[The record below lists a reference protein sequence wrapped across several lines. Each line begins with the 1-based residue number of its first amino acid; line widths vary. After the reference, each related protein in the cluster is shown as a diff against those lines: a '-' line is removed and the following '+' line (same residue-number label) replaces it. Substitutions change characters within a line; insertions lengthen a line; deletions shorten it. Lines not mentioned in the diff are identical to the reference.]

1 MGNPFRVVKRG
12 EGGNTSD
19 NGKGANKTWTPNL
32 LHHGMWKGT
41 IWLLAAI
48 CDFCNF
54 GKDVGGGD
62 MLHYHCGQRVFL
74 MRIAYIGF
82 LLATWAWLAGCS
94 SIAEGV
100 TTALLKS
107 DGEEGPK
114 VQCEV
119 VGPAFEGMA
128 ASIRPDSEQDST
140 SGNGRYA
147 RKTKVMVVHGI
158 GPAEPDYSV
167 RLQRNLTR
175 ELGLTVRSRRSKR
188 ITLRHSEFEGKNL
201 GTLTISRYLDR
212 EGTQEILF
220 YELVWAEITASEKR
234 VLNFDTSGRYQSR
247 RASVNHT
254 AKGFLNDRISD
265 PLIYVGESHLKI
277 LRSVDQAMCWTLY
290 ANWRDL
296 PDGTAQV
303 CNRHEVASVDD
314 LKGYQWVVIT
324 HSLGSRILIDTMEY
338 QARVVLKRFQ
348 TESDAIKRKKALNLL
363 RAWKN
368 ETIQVYMLANQLPLL
383 QLGRGE
389 PEVVGL
395 IDTYCRPGGS
405 HYDQRIVKELQIV
418 AFSDPNDLLSY
429 AIPPAY
435 ADEYMDS
442 RLCPT
447 IVNVSV
453 NVVPT
458 FDLFKV
464 GQIADPLAAH
474 TEYDNN
480 HRVIGLI
487 TRGVGNSQGDQAEA
501 LGCEWMNTVED

>member
-1 MGNPFRVVKRG
+1 MQNFHFKLRISFIRLAYVCCLITAWG
-12 EGGNTSD
+12 
-19 NGKGANKTWTPNL
+19 
-32 LHHGMWKGT
+32 
-41 IWLLAAI
+41 WLSA
-48 CDFCNF
+48 
-54 GKDVGGGD
+54 
-62 MLHYHCGQRVFL
+62 
-74 MRIAYIGF
+74 
-82 LLATWAWLAGCS
+82 CS

-100 TTALLKS
+100 TTALIKS

-119 VGPAFEGMA
+119 VGPAFQGIGS
-128 ASIRPDSEQDST
+128 SIHPESEQAST
-140 SGNGRYA
+140 PGKGQYT
-147 RKTKVMVVHGI
+147 RKTKVLVVHGI
-158 GPAEPDYSV
+158 GPAEPDYSF

-188 ITLRHSEFEGKNL
+188 IKLRDPEFEGTNL
-201 GTLTISRYLDR
+201 GTLTISRYLDKD
-212 EGTQEILF
+212 GTQEILF
-220 YELVWAEITASEKR
+220 YEMVWAEITEGEKR

-277 LRSVDQAMCWTLY
+277 LKSVDQAMCWTLY
-290 ANWRDL
+290 SNWSEL
-296 PDGTAQV
+296 PDGTAKV

-324 HSLGSRILIDTMEY
+324 HSLGSRIVIDTMEF
-338 QARVVLKRFQ
+338 QARVVLKRFGS
-348 TESDAIKRKKALNLL
+348 EPDVMKRNKALDLL

-389 PEVVGL
+389 PEVVGQF
-395 IDTYCRPGGS
+395 DSYCRPGGN
-405 HYDQRIVKELQIV
+405 HYDERIVKELKII

-447 IVNVSV
+447 VVNVSV

-487 TRGVGNSQGDQAEA
+487 TRGVGNNQGDQAKA
-501 LGCEWMNTVED
+501 LGCEWMKTVED

>member
-1 MGNPFRVVKRG
+1 M
-12 EGGNTSD
+12 
-19 NGKGANKTWTPNL
+19 L
-32 LHHGMWKGT
+32 
-41 IWLLAAI
+41 
-48 CDFCNF
+48 NF
-54 GKDVGGGD
+54 
-62 MLHYHCGQRVFL
+62 HCCQWVYL
-74 MRIAYIGF
+74 MRLVYSGF
-82 LLATWAWLAGCS
+82 LLATGVWLAGCS

-100 TTALLKS
+100 TTALIKS
-107 DGEEGPK
+107 NGEKGPG

-119 VGPAFEGMA
+119 VGPAFKGIGATMPPESERSSG
-128 ASIRPDSEQDST
+128 SGIREAKS
-140 SGNGRYA
+140 
-147 RKTKVMVVHGI
+147 KIKVMVVHGI
-158 GPAEPDYSV
+158 GPARPDYSV

-188 ITLRHSEFEGKNL
+188 IKLRDPEFKENDL
-201 GTLTISRYLDR
+201 GTLTISRYLNN

-220 YELVWAEITASEKR
+220 YELVWAEITAHEKR

-265 PLIYVGESHLKI
+265 PLIYVGESHIKI
-277 LRSVDQAMCWTLY
+277 LKSVDQAMCWTLY
-290 ANWRDL
+290 ANWSEL
-296 PDGTAQV
+296 PDGAAQV
-303 CNRHEVASVDD
+303 CNRHEVASVAD
-314 LKGYQWVVIT
+314 LQGYKWVVIT
-324 HSLGSRILIDTMEY
+324 HSLGSRIVIDTMEF

-348 TESDAIKRKKALNLL
+348 SEPDAMKRNKALNLL

-389 PEVVGL
+389 PEVFGQF
-395 IDTYCRPGGS
+395 DSYCRPEGS
-405 HYDQRIVKELQIV
+405 HYDERIVKELQIV

-447 IVNVSV
+447 VVNVSV

-464 GQIADPLAAH
+464 GQIADPLSAH

-487 TRGVGNSQGDQAEA
+487 TRGVGNSQGDQAKA
-501 LGCEWMNTVED
+501 LGCEWMKTVED